1 MTDTMRRTVD
11 GVRYGTAMF
20 GVGFVL
26 GTVRQLF
33 ILPHTGLTG
42 ALAIEVPIIVAISVL
57 VAKWIIIRRGSRDTS
72 FGYLVTGMAGLA
84 TLFAAEE
91 LLSRLLNGRS
101 VFAVWADFSA
111 AASVINICGLA
122 LFTLMPWLVSTVGS
136 DRRAAQSTSHHRDS
150 LSL

>member
-1 MTDTMRRTVD
+1 MINTMRRVVD

-42 ALAIEVPIIVAISVL
+42 ALAIEVPIIVAMSVL
-57 VAKWIIIRRGSRDTS
+57 VAKWIVVRRDTS
-72 FGYLVTGMAGLA
+72 FGYLVTGIAGLA

-111 AASVINICGLA
+111 AASVINTCGLA
-122 LFTLMPWLVSTVGS
+122 LFTLMPWLVSMVES

-150 LSL
+150 LSR